1 MQFLCMLEKPKHPFN
16 QILSALLQ
24 HQQKTLV
31 LLPPSFLT
39 TEPDHM
45 LEDFRSNIT
54 EKVFTIRLLQA
65 KD

>member
-1 MQFLCMLEKPKHPFN
+1 MLEKPKHPFN

-24 HQQKTLV
+24 YQQKTLV
-31 LLPPSFLT
+31 LMPPSFLT

-45 LEDFRSNIT
+45 LEDLRSNIT
-54 EKVFTIRLLQA
+54 EKVFTIRLLQV